1 MTLAEVLPVVR
12 QLTAAEK
19 LILMR
24 LLAEDIGGNDA
35 SALLQSGKVYNLPTP
50 YDSYGAAQV
59 LADALAA
66 ADEQETAPCASR
78 I

>member
-12 QLTAAEK
+12 QLTAPEK
-19 LILMR
+19 LKLIR
-24 LLAEDIGGNDA
+24 LLAEDLDKEDA
-35 SALLQSGKVYNLPTP
+35 IASFEHKVYNLPTP

-66 ADEQETAPCASR
+66 AHETGV
-78 I
+78 

>member
-1 MTLAEVLPVVR
+1 MTLAEVLPAVR
-12 QLTAAEK
+12 QLTALEK
-19 LILMR
+19 LKLIR
-24 LLAEDIGGNDA
+24 LLAEDLDNDEA
-35 SALLQSGKVYNLPTP
+35 SSLFEHGKVYNLPTP

-66 ADEQETAPCASR
+66 AHETR